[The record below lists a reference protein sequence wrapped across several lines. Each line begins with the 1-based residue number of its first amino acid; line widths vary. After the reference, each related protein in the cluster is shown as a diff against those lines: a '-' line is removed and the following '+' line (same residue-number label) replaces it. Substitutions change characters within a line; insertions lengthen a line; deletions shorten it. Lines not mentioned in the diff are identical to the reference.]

1 LCDQIAGSLNAEV
14 SKAYESQKAIEAEMQ
29 ELQGQAQKFQKTVEG
44 WAAAT
49 SAFDDALKELGD
61 FENYVNVLEW
71 DMKKVA
77 DSLERLATAQEA
89 GRAPPSAD
97 PGPGGPPR

>member
-1 LCDQIAGSLNAEV
+1 
-14 SKAYESQKAIEAEMQ
+14 MQ
-29 ELQGQAQKFQKTVEG
+29 GLQGQAQRFQKQVEG

-71 DMKKVA
+71 DMKRVA
-77 DSLERLATAQEA
+77 DSLERLAAAEEA
-89 GRAPPSAD
+89 GRAPRPAD